1 MLLKG
6 KTAVITGC
14 NRGIGKAV
22 LEVFAE
28 NGADIFACVRKER
41 PEFSEEIQRLASK
54 YQVEII
60 PLYFDLIDGEAMKAA
75 IGAIRKT
82 RKPIDVLVCNAG
94 VLGEN
99 ALFQMTTLDNMR
111 RLFDVNFFAQMQ
123 LTQYISRLMQR
134 NKNGGSII
142 NLSSIAVTY
151 GVPGQVSY
159 SCSKAAIVGATMSL
173 ARELGVNNIRVNAV
187 VPGLIAT
194 DMGNQMDKAQAQDMI
209 DHTSLGRLGKP
220 EEIATAILFLAS
232 DLSSYVT
239 GQLLRVDGGG
249 YSQFIYR
256 RTVK

>member
-94 VLGEN
+94 IIAEN

-142 NLSSIAVTY
+142 NVASIAGLY
-151 GVPGQVSY
+151 GSPGQSEYVG
-159 SCSKAAIVGATMSL
+159 SKAAIIGVTKTL
-173 ARELGVNNIRVNAV
+173 ARELGAHNIRVNAV
-187 VPGLIAT
+187 APGIIDT
-194 DMGNQMDKAQAQDMI
+194 DMAKHVATEYSDALVKLSALARRG
-209 DHTSLGRLGKP
+209 TP
-220 EEIATAILFLAS
+220 EEVANVILFLAS
-232 DLSSYVT
+232 DLSTYIT
-239 GQLLRVDGGG
+239 AQTIKIDGGG
-249 YSQFIYR
+249 D
-256 RTVK
+256 